1 MNIINPTFKIQDLDT
16 NVFTIRQKDY
26 EQILPLV
33 EQIVKPVEE
42 IGFQI
47 NEIDL
52 KDSRFASGELSS
64 TLKQTLVIKI
74 QKGSANIDISIF
86 IPKLIEGNYIYIN
99 GRKKIPLF
107 QLFDIPIVTRGE
119 RNKLRT
125 HVATIITTLEKRLR
139 EFKLVFLEE
148 KFLFL

>member
-64 TLKQTLVIKI
+64 TLKQTL
-74 QKGSANIDISIF
+74 
-86 IPKLIEGNYIYIN
+86 
-99 GRKKIPLF
+99 
-107 QLFDIPIVTRGE
+107 
-119 RNKLRT
+119 
-125 HVATIITTLEKRLR
+125 RLQQ
-139 EFKLVFLEE
+139 
-148 KFLFL
+148 